1 MKPHAIKGPLR
12 LLALAAVA
20 LAASGCERPAEQKA
34 QTGYRGTGMIDYQ
47 NPHLVAAKKAA
58 NVVPPAQ
65 PPAPAVGPPASQVYQ
80 NVQVL
85 GGLSVPQ
92 FTRLMLAITAWVS
105 PEQGCNYCHEGN
117 NLASDAV
124 YTKVVTRSML
134 RMTQH
139 INSQWQAHVGQTGV
153 TCWTCHRGK
162 PVPSEIWFNHVDP
175 PRARLAGNNARQNK
189 ADENSIGMT
198 SLPQDIYETFLLGD
212 ANIRVTGT
220 EALPYGNRSS
230 IKQAEWTFAL
240 MIHMSEGLGV
250 NCTYCHNSRAF
261 NSWATSNPARV
272 TAWHGIRMAR
282 AINNDFLQ
290 PLQPVYPANRLG
302 PSGDAPKLNC
312 ATCHQGVFKPLYG
325 APMLADYT
333 ELAAPVP
340 APPPPESAPSEP
352 PVEAPAD
359 APTSAQSQ
367 SSVGAPAG

>member
-1 MKPHAIKGPLR
+1 MIPRSMMVGLR
-12 LLALAAVA
+12 LAGVAALA
-20 LAASGCERPAEQKA
+20 LAASGCEMPAEQKA

-47 NPHLVAAKKAA
+47 NPRIVAAKQAA

-92 FTRLMLAITAWVS
+92 FTRLMLSITAWVS

-117 NLASDAV
+117 NLASDAL
-124 YTKVVTRSML
+124 YTKVVSRRMIQ
-134 RMTQH
+134 MTQH
-139 INSQWQAHVGQTGV
+139 INADWQAHVAQTGV

-189 ADENSIGMT
+189 ADDNSIGMT
-198 SLPQDIYETFLLGD
+198 SLPQDIFQTFLLDD

-220 EALPYGNRSS
+220 ESLPYGNRSS
-230 IKQAEWTFAL
+230 IKQAEWTFGL
-240 MIHMSEGLGV
+240 MVHMSEGLGV

-261 NSWATSNPARV
+261 NSWETSNPARV
-272 TAWHGIRMAR
+272 TAWHGIQMAR
-282 AINNDFLQ
+282 SLNNEFLD
-290 PLQPVYPANRLG
+290 PLKPVYPANRLG

-312 ATCHQGVFKPLYG
+312 ATCHQGVYKPMYG
-325 APMLADYT
+325 APMLANYT

-340 APPPPESAPSEP
+340 APAPPAPPPSDAPA
-352 PVEAPAD
+352 EAPAD
-359 APTSAQSQ
+359 APASAQ
-367 SSVGAPAG
+367 ATTTPPPAG